1 MRRTDLIL
9 NTDGSIYHLG
19 IHPEH
24 VANVV
29 ITVGDP
35 SRVSKVSQ
43 YFDKVF
49 FQQTKREFVTH
60 FGEYQGVPM
69 TVLSTG
75 IGVDNTE
82 IALVELD
89 ALVNVDLDAVREKNQ
104 KRRLTICRVG
114 TSGALSEEI
123 DVGSL
128 LVSKAA
134 IGTDNLMSFYDLEMN
149 EEEEA
154 ACLDFMTM
162 TGLLNKPYIQSAD
175 MGLTDHFSDL
185 LKGVTLTTPGFYAP
199 QGRSL
204 RISTKDSDY
213 LQKLAGATVL
223 GESISN
229 FEMETAAIY
238 ALSRL
243 MGHRAI
249 SLNAILANRI
259 TDEFS
264 SSPGEVIDLL
274 IETSLDRLASW
285 SKRHS
290 QKPS

>member
-1 MRRTDLIL
+1 M
-9 NTDGSIYHLG
+9 
-19 IHPEH
+19 
-24 VANVV
+24 A
-29 ITVGDP
+29 ITSP
-35 SRVSKVSQ
+35 NWPPVSK

-89 ALVNVDLDAVREKNQ
+89 ALVNVDLDAVREKDQ

-123 DVGSL
+123 EVGSL
-128 LVSKAA
+128 LASKAA
-134 IGTDNLMSFYDLEMN
+134 IGTDNLMSFYDLEMSI
-149 EEEEA
+149 EETA
-154 ACLDFMTM
+154 ACQEFMTS
-162 TGLLNKPYIQSAD
+162 TGLVNRPYIQSAD
-175 MGLTDHFSDL
+175 IELTDHFIEMAQ
-185 LKGVTLTTPGFYAP
+185 GITLTTPGFYAP

-204 RISTKDSDY
+204 RIQTKDSDY
-213 LQKLAGATVL
+213 LQKLAGAKVL

-264 SSPGEVIDLL
+264 NNPGEVLDSL
-274 IETSLDRLASW
+274 IETSLDHLASW